1 MTPQHPTE
9 KKFEDHIEHH
19 LIQSGYDSIDST
31 LYDKSLCLISTK
43 LLDFIKSTQEK
54 TYQKLEQQYGTE
66 TDTKLLKRVS
76 SEIESRGV
84 IDVLRNGVK
93 DRGCH
98 FHLVYFEPKSGLNVE
113 HQELFKQN
121 QFTLIRQLKYSK
133 QNENSIDV
141 GIFINGIP
149 IVMLELK
156 NSLTGQTHLD
166 GIKQWKQDRDPKEP
180 LFRFKRN
187 LVYFSVGNEKVSM
200 TTRLKSDKTFFL
212 PFNKGIDNPVNPSG
226 GFKTHYLWEETL
238 QPNCLLDLIENFV
251 HIRTESEKVY
261 DPQRQKVV
269 EKKTDVLIFPR
280 FHQLNVVQ
288 KIKKSIIDEG
298 VGNNY
303 LIQHTTGSGKSLS
316 IGWLS
321 HLLSSLYQHPTDTK
335 RMFDS
340 IIVVTDRKVLDKQIQ
355 NTIKQLEQTK
365 GVVCPVDIDSQQL
378 REFLE
383 QGKSIIV
390 TTVQKFPVISQS
402 ISKLNSKTFA
412 VVIDEVHSSQSG
424 ETSKHLKKSLSKSVL
439 EDFHEGDEEDLT
451 DVDKQILDEIINRGK
466 QNHIS
471 YFGFSGTPK
480 NKTLELFGRKNEDG
494 EFHPFDL
501 YSMRQSIGEGFTLD
515 VLKDYTT
522 YKRYFKL
529 NKTVE
534 EDKELPESRVKK
546 MLVKWVDIQPHTI
559 TEKTKIM
566 LEHFVDHTSKKISGK
581 SRGMVVTRSRLHC
594 VKYKLE
600 FDRQMKEMNLPYRC
614 LVGFSGTVHDKDS
627 GIDYTESS
635 MNGFSQKLTEENF
648 KDPKYRLLIVN
659 NKFQTGFDEPLLHTM
674 YVDKRLSGLQC
685 VQTLSRLNRTTN
697 GKNDTFV
704 LDFVNEPGMIRDS
717 FKDYYEG
724 TILSEETDPNRLY
737 FIEQEVKKFNLFTDD
752 LVEKFVDIFYK
763 KDIPLE
769 QLQGVLDFTVE
780 DWKKLEE
787 EEQEEFRSHIQSF
800 IRLYGYIT
808 QIVSFKDIGLEKLFI
823 FLGFLNKKL
832 PKRTLDKLTDVV
844 SSVDLESF
852 RLEKQTEGSIIVDP
866 DPIINPIG
874 EVGSGNVSEESTDF
888 LSKIV
893 QLLNENYG
901 GELND
906 DDKVNLNRIYEDM
919 VNDEELKAVHNSQNT
934 DTNKRHKFDEKFQ
947 EYLLG
952 LVEKD
957 TKFYNKV
964 LEKGINQ
971 HIKDRM
977 YEYYIDYLKE
987 NND

>member
-9 KKFEDHIEHH
+9 RRFEDHIEHH
-19 LIQSGYDSIDST
+19 LIQSGYDSVDPT

-98 FHLVYFEPKSGLNVE
+98 FHLIYFEPKSGLNVE

-200 TTRLKSDKTFFL
+200 TTRLRSDKTFFL

-288 KIKKSIIDEG
+288 KMKKSIIDEG

-321 HLLSSLYQHPTDTK
+321 HLLSSLYQNPTDTK

-340 IIVVTDRKVLDKQIQ
+340 IIVVTDRRVLDKQIQ

-365 GVVCPVDIDSQQL
+365 GVVCPVDLNSQQL

-402 ISKLNSKTFA
+402 ISKLNSKTFG

-581 SRGMVVTRSRLHC
+581 GRGMVVTRSRLHC

-600 FDRQMKEMNLPYRC
+600 FDRQMKEMNLPYGC
-614 LVGFSGTVHDKDS
+614 LVGFSGTVHDEDS
-627 GIDYTESS
+627 EIDYTESS
-635 MNGFSQKLTEENF
+635 MNGFSQNLTEENF
-648 KDPKYRLLIVN
+648 KDPQYRLLIVN

-674 YVDKRLSGLQC
+674 FVDKRLSGLQC

-704 LDFVNEPGMIRDS
+704 LDFVNEPDMIRDS

-769 QLQGVLDFTVE
+769 QLQGVLDFTVD
-780 DWKKLEE
+780 DWRKLEDN
-787 EEQEEFRSHIQSF
+787 EQEEFRSHIQSF

-823 FLGFLNKKL
+823 FLRFLNKKL
-832 PKRTLDKLTDVV
+832 PKRTLGKLTDVV

-852 RLEKQTEGSIIVDP
+852 RLEKKTEGSIIVDP
-866 DPIINPIG
+866 DPYIDPIG
-874 EVGSGNVSEESTDF
+874 EGVGGSVSEEPTDF
-888 LSKIV
+888 LSQII
-893 QLLNENYG
+893 QMLNENYG
-901 GELND
+901 GELTD
-906 DDKVNLNRIYEDM
+906 DDRVNLNRIYEDM
-919 VNDEELKAVHNSQNT
+919 VNDEELKVVHHSENT

-964 LEKGINQ
+964 LEKRINQ
-971 HIKDRM
+971 YIKDRM
-977 YEYYIDYLKE
+977 YEFYLKSV
-987 NND
+987 

>member
-9 KKFEDHIEHH
+9 KKFEEHIEKS

-31 LYDKSLCLISTK
+31 LYKKSLCLISTK
-43 LLDFIKSTQEK
+43 LLDFIKTTQEK

-121 QFTLIRQLKYSK
+121 QFILIRQLKYSK
-133 QNENSIDV
+133 QNENSIDI

-187 LVYFSVGNEKVSM
+187 LVYFSIGNEKVYMS
-200 TTRLKSDKTFFL
+200 TQLKKDKTYFL
-212 PFNKGIDNPVNPSG
+212 PFNKGIENPVNPN
-226 GFKTHYLWEETL
+226 GFQTHYLWEETL
-238 QPNCLLDLIENFV
+238 QPNSLLDLIENFV
-251 HIRTESEKVY
+251 HIREEIEKEY
-261 DPQRQKVV
+261 DTKKQKVV
-269 EKKTDVLIFPR
+269 DKKKEVLIFPR
-280 FHQLNVVQ
+280 YHQLNV
-288 KIKKSIIDEG
+288 IRRMKKSIIEEG

-316 IGWLS
+316 ISWLS
-321 HLLSSLYQHPTDTK
+321 HLLSSLYKNKTDTK

-340 IIVVTDRKVLDKQIQ
+340 VIVVSDRKVIDKMLR
-355 NTIKQLEQTK
+355 NTLKQLEQTK
-365 GVVCPVDIDSQQL
+365 GVVCPVDVDSQQL
-378 REFLE
+378 KKYLE

-390 TTVQKFPVISQS
+390 TTVQKFPVISKS
-402 ISKLNSKTFA
+402 ISELNSKTFG
-412 VVIDEVHSSQSG
+412 VIIDEVHSSQSG
-424 ETSKHLKKSLSKSVL
+424 ETSRHLKKSLSKSVL
-439 EDFHEGDEEDLT
+439 ENFSEGDEEDLT
-451 DVDKQILDEIINRGK
+451 DVDKQILDEIKNRGK

-480 NKTLELFGRKNEDG
+480 NKTLEIFGRKNENDK
-494 EFHPFDL
+494 FVPYDL

-515 VLKDYTT
+515 VLNNYTT

-529 NKTVE
+529 NKTVD

-546 MLVKWVDIQPHTI
+546 MLVNWVDIQPHTI

-566 LEHFVDHTSKKISGK
+566 LEHFMSHTSKKIGGK
-581 SRGMVVTRSRLHC
+581 GRGMVVTRSRLHC
-594 VKYKLE
+594 VKFKLE
-600 FDRQMKEMNLPYRC
+600 FDKQMKELKLPYKC
-614 LVGFSGTVHDKDS
+614 LVGFSGTVHDEDS

-635 MNGFSQKLTEENF
+635 LNKFPSNQIEVNF
-648 KDPKYRLLIVN
+648 KDLEYRILIVN

-685 VQTLSRLNRTTN
+685 VQTLSRLNRTMR

-704 LDFVNEPGMIRDS
+704 LDFVNEPDMIQES
-717 FKDYYEG
+717 FQDYYEG
-724 TILSEETDPNRLY
+724 TILSEKTDPNRLY
-737 FIEQEVKKFNLFTDD
+737 QIEQEIKKFKLFTDD
-752 LVEKFVDIFYK
+752 LVVKFVDIFYK
-763 KDIPLE
+763 DEIPLE
-769 QLQGVLDFTVE
+769 QLQGVLDFTVN
-780 DWKKLEE
+780 DWSELEE
-787 EEQEEFRSHIQSF
+787 EEREEFRSHIQSY

-808 QIVSFKDIGLEKLFI
+808 QIVTFKDIDLEKLFI
-823 FLGFLNKKL
+823 FLRFLNKKL
-832 PKRTLDKLTDVV
+832 PKRPIDRLTDIV
-844 SSVDLESF
+844 SSVDLDSF
-852 RLEKQTEGSIIVDP
+852 RLEEMNKNIQIYLTPEDGIL
-866 DPIINPIG
+866 NPIDG
-874 EVGSGNVSEESTDF
+874 GGTSVSEEEPTDY
-888 LSKIV
+888 LSHIIEI
-893 QLLNENYG
+893 LNENHG
-901 GELND
+901 GDITE
-906 DDKVNLNRIYEDM
+906 DDKLNLNRIYTDM
-919 VNDEELKAVHNSQNT
+919 VGDEEMKVVHKSQNT
-934 DTNKRHKFDEKFQ
+934 DTNKRHKFDEKFDHF
-947 EYLLG
+947 LLG

-957 TKFYNKV
+957 TNFYNKV
-964 LEKGINQ
+964 MKEGVNKF
-971 HIKDRM
+971 IKDRM
-977 YEYYIDYLKE
+977 YDYYLKSL
-987 NND
+987 

>member
-9 KKFEDHIEHH
+9 KKFEEHIEKS

-31 LYDKSLCLISTK
+31 LYKKSLCLISTK

-133 QNENSIDV
+133 QNENSIDI

-187 LVYFSVGNEKVSM
+187 LVYFSVGTEKVSM
-200 TTRLKSDKTFFL
+200 TTRLRSDKTFFL
-212 PFNKGIDNPVNPSG
+212 PFNKGIDNPVNEK
-226 GFKTHYLWEETL
+226 GFETHYLWEETL

-280 FHQLNVVQ
+280 FHQLSVVQ
-288 KIKKSIIDEG
+288 KMKNSIVDEG

-321 HLLSSLYQHPTDTK
+321 HLLSSLYQNPTDTK

-340 IIVVTDRKVLDKQIQ
+340 IIVVTDRRVLDKQIR

-365 GVVCPVDIDSQQL
+365 GVVCPVDIDSKQL

-402 ISKLNSKTFA
+402 ISKLNSKTFG

-439 EDFHEGDEEDLT
+439 DDFHEGDDEDLT
-451 DVDKQILDEIINRGK
+451 GVDKQILDEIINRGK

-480 NKTLELFGRKNEDG
+480 NKTLELFGRKDEDG

-529 NKTVE
+529 NKTVN

-581 SRGMVVTRSRLHC
+581 GRGMVVTRSRLHC

-600 FDRQMKEMNLPYRC
+600 FDRQMKEMNLPYKC
-614 LVGFSGTVHDKDS
+614 LVGFSGTVHDEDS
-627 GIDYTESS
+627 EMDYTESS
-635 MNGFSQKLTEENF
+635 MNGFSQNLTEENF
-648 KDPKYRLLIVN
+648 KDPRYRLLIVN

-674 YVDKRLSGLQC
+674 FVDKRLSGLQC
-685 VQTLSRLNRTTN
+685 VQTLSRLNRTIN

-704 LDFVNEPGMIRDS
+704 LDFVNEPDMIRDS
-717 FKDYYEG
+717 FKEYYEG

-769 QLQGVLDFTVE
+769 HLQGVLDFTVE
-780 DWKKLEE
+780 DWKKLEDN
-787 EEQEEFRSHIQSF
+787 EQEEFRSHIQSF

-808 QIVSFKDIGLEKLFI
+808 QIVSFKDISLEKLFI
-823 FLGFLNKKL
+823 FLRFLNKKL

-852 RLEKQTEGSIIVDP
+852 RLEKKTEGSIIVDP
-866 DPIINPIG
+866 DPIIDPIG
-874 EVGSGNVSEESTDF
+874 EGGSGSVPEEPTDF
-888 LSKIV
+888 LSKII

-901 GELND
+901 GELTD

-919 VNDEELKAVHNSQNT
+919 VNDEELKVVHHSENT

-964 LEKGINQ
+964 LEKRINQ
-971 HIKDRM
+971 YIKDRM
-977 YEYYIDYLKE
+977 YEFYLKSV
-987 NND
+987 

>member
-9 KKFEDHIEHH
+9 KKFEEHIEKS
-19 LIQSGYDSIDST
+19 LIQSGYDSIDPT

-149 IVMLELK
+149 IVMSELK

-200 TTRLKSDKTFFL
+200 TTRLRSDKTFFL

-280 FHQLNVVQ
+280 FHQLSVVQ
-288 KIKKSIIDEG
+288 KMKNSIIDEG

-321 HLLSSLYQHPTDTK
+321 HLLSSLYQNPTDTK

-340 IIVVTDRKVLDKQIQ
+340 IIVVTDRRVLDKQIQ

-365 GVVCPVDIDSQQL
+365 GVVCPVDIDSKQL

-402 ISKLNSKTFA
+402 ISKLNSKTFG

-515 VLKDYTT
+515 VLKNYTT

-581 SRGMVVTRSRLHC
+581 GRGMVVTRSRLHC

-600 FDRQMKEMNLPYRC
+600 FDRQMKEMNLPYGC
-614 LVGFSGTVHDKDS
+614 LVGFSGTVHDEDS
-627 GIDYTESS
+627 EIDYTESS
-635 MNGFSQKLTEENF
+635 MNGFSQNLTEENF
-648 KDPKYRLLIVN
+648 KDPQYRLLIVN

-685 VQTLSRLNRTTN
+685 VQTLSRLNRTIS

-704 LDFVNEPGMIRDS
+704 LDFVNEPDMIRDS

-763 KDIPLE
+763 EDIPLE

-780 DWKKLEE
+780 DWNKLEE

-808 QIVSFKDIGLEKLFI
+808 QIVSFKDISLEKLFI
-823 FLGFLNKKL
+823 FLRFLNKKL

-852 RLEKQTEGSIIVDP
+852 RLEKKTEGSIIVDP
-866 DPIINPIG
+866 DPIIDPIG
-874 EVGSGNVSEESTDF
+874 EGGGGSVSEEPTDF
-888 LSKIV
+888 LSKII
-893 QLLNENYG
+893 QILNENYG
-901 GELND
+901 GELTD
-906 DDKVNLNRIYEDM
+906 DDRVNLNRIYEDM
-919 VNDEELKAVHNSQNT
+919 VNDKELKVVHHSEHT
-934 DTNKRHKFDEKFQ
+934 DTNQRHKFDEKFQ
-947 EYLLG
+947 EYLLC

-964 LEKGINQ
+964 LEKRINQ
-971 HIKDRM
+971 YIKDRM
-977 YEYYIDYLKE
+977 YEFYLKSV
-987 NND
+987 